1 MNGNG
6 NPGKL
11 SFEEPSKPARMP
23 EVSAAWRTGMNEK
36 GPIIELEH
44 VKVAYQDLL
53 VLDDVSLTVP
63 AGSFLAIIGPNGAGK
78 TTLLQVILGLVR
90 PASGRV
96 RIFGKVPAELD
107 GERRRIGYVPQ
118 ILSVDVN
125 FPVSVREVVLM
136 GRYGRMG
143 LFRRPTRGDYRA
155 AKEAME
161 RVGVVDLA
169 DRPIRRLSGGER
181 QRVFLARALAN
192 EPDLLLLDEP
202 TTGVDTASS
211 EGLYEL
217 LRVLHASGITMLVVS
232 HDVGVV
238 ASYVEGVVCINRRLV
253 AHGRPAEVLG
263 SDALSKM
270 YGCDA
275 MFFHH
280 GRVPHLVVERDQ

>member
-1 MNGNG
+1 M
-6 NPGKL
+6 K
-11 SFEEPSKPARMP
+11 EPSKHARMP
-23 EVSAAWRTGMNEK
+23 APSTTWKAETKQKS
-36 GPIIELEH
+36 PIIELDH
-44 VKVAYQDLL
+44 VNVAYQELL

-78 TTLLQVILGLVR
+78 TTLLQVILGLVQSV
-90 PASGRV
+90 SGQV
-96 RIFGKVPAELD
+96 RIFGKKPAELD
-107 GERRRIGYVPQ
+107 GERRRLGYVPQ

-125 FPVSVREVVLM
+125 FPISVREVVLM

-143 LFRRPTRGDYRA
+143 LFRRPTRRDHCA

-161 RVGVVDLA
+161 RVGIVDLA
-169 DRPIRRLSGGER
+169 DRPIRRLSGGQR

-263 SDALSKM
+263 SDELSKM
-270 YGCDA
+270 YGCEA